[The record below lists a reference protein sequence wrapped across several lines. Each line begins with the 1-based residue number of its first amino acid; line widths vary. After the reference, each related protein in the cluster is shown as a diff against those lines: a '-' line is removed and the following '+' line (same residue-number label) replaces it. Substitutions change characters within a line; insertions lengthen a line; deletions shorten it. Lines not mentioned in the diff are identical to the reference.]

1 MTMPDIPERPGHPS
15 DTRQMVEAERQA
27 LLDRARVGGS
37 WSFVIAS
44 SMIIVAIILAILLLR

>member
-1 MTMPDIPERPGHPS
+1 MPDIPERPGHPS

-27 LLDRARVGGS
+27 LLDRARVGGN
-37 WSFVIAS
+37 WSFAIAS